1 MVTVLEASLIKRLA
15 RAEGFE
21 LVGVAPAT
29 PIQLEAAWYQE
40 WVHRGFAAT
49 MSYLTDHR
57 AKLRNEANLLLSS
70 SKSIICLGKLYNTP
84 GTATGISR
92 YAWGEDY
99 HRVMRRALKR
109 LVRRL
114 QEYARFEY
122 RIGVDTLPLLERV
135 YARRAGLGW
144 IGKNTCLINEKQGSW
159 LFLGEILVSVEI
171 EPDAPPP
178 DRCGTC
184 RRCIDACPTQALVQ
198 IDGRWELDSRK
209 CISYLTIEHRG
220 EIDPAL
226 RPGMGNHVFGCDICQ
241 DVCPW
246 NRRAPVT
253 GEPAFQPKNAAVQL
267 AELAALTEDEFRER
281 FRGTAVL
288 RAKYDGFRRNVE
300 IAVENARIT
309 RAGESA

>member
-1 MVTVLEASLIKRLA
+1 M
-15 RAEGFE
+15 
-21 LVGVAPAT
+21 
-29 PIQLEAAWYQE
+29 
-40 WVHRGFAAT
+40 
-49 MSYLTDHR
+49 
-57 AKLRNEANLLLSS
+57 
-70 SKSIICLGKLYNTP
+70 
-84 GTATGISR
+84 
-92 YAWGEDY
+92 
-99 HRVMRRALKR
+99 
-109 LVRRL
+109 
-114 QEYARFEY
+114 
-122 RIGVDTLPLLERV
+122 
-135 YARRAGLGW
+135 
-144 IGKNTCLINEKQGSW
+144 
-159 LFLGEILVSVEI
+159 EI

-288 RAKYDGFRRNVE
+288 RAKYDGFRRNVD
-300 IAVENARIT
+300 IARENARVMG
-309 RAGESA
+309 AGESA